1 MSQSALGGDRPVQM
15 PMRRTAWLPSPAS
28 STLGFPNLPGLL
40 DEGGIA
46 FLMDENNGIL
56 LEE

>member
-1 MSQSALGGDRPVQM
+1 MSGSALDGGRPVQM
-15 PMRRTAWLPSPAS
+15 PARRTAWLGGPAS
-28 STLGFPNLPGLL
+28 STLGFPNVPGLL